1 MRRHLT
7 INGRRLSYLERN
19 PSGGRGTLVLLH
31 GFPLNADMW
40 TPQLDAIPQGW
51 RLIAPDFRGFGES
64 DADRGDLASARLTLE
79 DYARDMAG
87 LLDELAVRNPV
98 LAGLS
103 LGGYAAFAAMRLQT
117 IQPSGL
123 ILADTRPQ
131 ADTEEGRAGRQ
142 RMIGLVDRE
151 GAAGVANEM
160 LPKLVS
166 DETRQNQ
173 PDVVERLRRLILA
186 APPDAIK
193 AALYRMMSRPDST
206 AQLAHV
212 QCPTLIVVGERDVLT
227 PPNLSHDM
235 QARIAGA
242 TLETIPSA
250 GHMSNLEQPEAFNAA
265 LIRFLDRV

>member
-1 MRRHLT
+1 
-7 INGRRLSYLERN
+7 LSYLERN
-19 PSGGRGTLVLLH
+19 PSGARGTLVFLH
-31 GFPLNADMW
+31 AFPLNADMW
-40 TPQLDAIPQGW
+40 APQLDAIPRFW

-64 DADRGDLASARLTLE
+64 DTDGGGSESARLTLE
-79 DYARDMAG
+79 DYARDVVG
-87 LLDELAVRNPV
+87 LLEELAVRNPV

-103 LGGYAAFAAMRLQT
+103 LGGYVAFAAMRLQT

-131 ADTEEGRAGRQ
+131 ADTEEGLAGRQ

-173 PDVVERLRRLILA
+173 PDVVERVRRLILA

-193 AALYRMMSRPDST
+193 AALYRMMARPDSS
-206 AQLAHV
+206 AQLAQV
-212 QCPTLIVVGERDVLT
+212 LCPTLILVGERDLLT
-227 PPNLSHDM
+227 PPNLSYDM
-235 QARIAGA
+235 QARLTDA

-250 GHMSNLEQPEAFNAA
+250 GHISNLEQPEAFNGA